1 MQSRKYE
8 TVIIPG
14 TNWRTSLSLA
24 VDCALTTPQSTEKEL
39 MWTKFMQNH
48 KYKQI
53 TKYLNVYHEDMSV
66 LVREN

>member
-8 TVIIPG
+8 TVIIGG
-14 TNWRTSLSLA
+14 TNWRTSVISCWLCFDYAS
-24 VDCALTTPQSTEKEL
+24 STKKEL

-53 TKYLNVYHEDMSV
+53 TKYLNVHHEDMTV